1 MALPPV
7 EITTLAQLTGPQDWR
22 LSLAHDRPEHAIIWI
37 TRGQGRLMLNGTRR
51 GVGTHNAI
59 LVPARTLFSL
69 ELGRQGM
76 GQVALIPDGTDV
88 RLPEVPRQ
96 LRLRDVAAINEI
108 NGLFEA
114 AQREAS
120 QDRPLAQD
128 ALDAHVALI
137 SVWLR
142 RQIALADNL
151 PVPMD
156 AAARL
161 TAAFCE
167 GIVSNYAQAMT
178 MADHAR
184 ALGVTPTHLSRACKA
199 STGRTAAD
207 LLTERT
213 LYAARISLTE
223 TSAPVQDVA
232 RHLGFGSAAYFTRF
246 MQQHTGKTPTQLRQA
261 AKSAPRPARSG

>member
-7 EITTLAQLTGPQDWR
+7 EITTLAQITGPQEWR
-22 LSLAHDRPEHAIIWI
+22 LALAHDRPEHLILWI
-37 TRGQGRLMLNGTRR
+37 TRGQGRLLLNGTRR

-59 LVPARTLFSL
+59 LIPARTLFSL

-76 GQVALIPDGTDV
+76 GQVALIPEGTDV
-88 RLPEVPRQ
+88 RVPETPRQ

-108 NGLFEA
+108 NILFDA
-114 AQREAS
+114 AQREAT
-120 QDRPLAQD
+120 QGRPLAQD

-142 RQIALADNL
+142 RQIALPDHL
-151 PVPMD
+151 PLTMD

-161 TAAFCE
+161 TAAFCTS
-167 GIVSNYAQAMT
+167 IVDNYAQAMT
-178 MADHAR
+178 MADHAE
-184 ALGVTPTHLSRACKA
+184 ALGVTATHLSRACKA
-199 STGRTAAD
+199 ATGRTAAE

-213 LYAARISLTE
+213 LYAARVSLEE
-223 TSAPVQDVA
+223 TAAPIQDIA

-246 MQQHTGKTPTQLRQA
+246 MQQHTGQTPSALRQA
-261 AKSAPRPARSG
+261 SKSAPRPARSG